1 MHQRRGL
8 MLTITWVVFAIIGL
22 ALGGG
27 GIWLLMLGG
36 SPYYVVAGL
45 LMLVT
50 AFLLARRHSSALVVY
65 AVLLLGTLIWA
76 VWESG
81 FDFWLLA
88 PRGDILAPLGLW
100 LLLPFVTRPLRSPA
114 TGELSLA
121 ARMPL
126 IVALLA
132 CAGVLGYS
140 LTQDPQSFAGNLPPV
155 ASPAPVA
162 ADGANLPDGDW
173 PSYGR
178 TQFGNR
184 YSPLAQI
191 TPQNVSQL
199 KVAWTF
205 RTGDLKGPNDP
216 GELTNQVTPIKIK
229 DTLYLCS
236 PHQILFALDA
246 NTGKQKWK
254 FDPKIAYDKTYQ
266 HMTCRGVSYLETKAD
281 ARTSDGNPPPAEC
294 PTRIFLPTNDG
305 RLFAVDAQTGTPCAQ
320 FGKGGSIDLMEGMG
334 VSQRGFYYVTSPPVV
349 TDKIVMVTGSVI
361 DNYSATVPSGV
372 FRGFDVH
379 TGKLVWAFDAGNEDP
394 NQMPSATHKFV
405 DASPNS
411 WIVSS
416 YDPKLNLVYIP
427 TGVQTPDIWG
437 GNRTPASERYA
448 SSIVALNADTG
459 KLAWSYQTVHHDLWD
474 MDVPAQPSLVDLAR
488 PDGSV
493 VPALYAPTKTGNIFV
508 LDRRDGKPIVP
519 APEKP
524 VPQGAAPGDRV
535 SPTQPFS
542 ELTFRPEK
550 KLTDADMWGA
560 TMFDQLACRIIFKRL
575 RYEGTF
581 TPPSLQGT
589 LVFPGNL
596 GTFEWGGIAVD
607 PVRQVAIANPIY
619 LPFVSKLIPRGP
631 NNPATPNASLPSGTE
646 QGVQPQFGVPFG
658 VTINPLLSPVG
669 FPCKQPS
676 WGFIAGIDLKT
687 NKIIWMH
694 RNGTIRD
701 VSPIPLPLK
710 IGMPGLGGPIVTG
723 GGVAFMTYTM
733 DNYIRAYDVTTG
745 NQLWEDRLP
754 AGGQSTPMSYEI
766 GGKQYVVTMAGG
778 HGSFGTTMGDYLVA
792 YSLP

>member
-1 MHQRRGL
+1 MHQSRGL
-8 MLTITWVVFAIIGL
+8 LLTITWIVFAIIGL

-27 GIWLLMLGG
+27 GIWLLILGG

-65 AVLLLGTLIWA
+65 ALLLLGTLIWA

-88 PRGDILAPLGLW
+88 PRGDIFAPLGLW
-100 LLLPFVTRPLRSPA
+100 LLLPFVSRPLRSPA
-114 TGELSLA
+114 TDRVSLA
-121 ARMPL
+121 ARAPL

-140 LTQDPQSFAGNLPPV
+140 LTQDPQSFAGNLPPA

-162 ADGANLPDGDW
+162 ADAASLPDGDW
-173 PSYGR
+173 PAYGR

-184 YSPLAQI
+184 YSPLTQI

-246 NTGKQKWK
+246 TTGKQKWK

-305 RLFAVDAQTGTPCAQ
+305 RLFAVDAQTGAPCAQ
-320 FGKGGSIDLMEGMG
+320 FGKNGAIDLMEGMG
-334 VSQRGFYYVTSPPVV
+334 VTQRGFYYVTSPPVV

-379 TGKLVWAFDAGNEDP
+379 TGKLVWAFDAGNDDP
-394 NQMPSATHKFV
+394 NQMPSATHKFI

-474 MDVPAQPSLVDLAR
+474 MDVPSQPSIVDLAR

-493 VPALYAPTKTGNIFV
+493 VPALYVPTKTGNIFV

-519 APEKP
+519 VEERP

-542 ELTFRPEK
+542 ALTFRPER

-560 TMFDQLACRIIFKRL
+560 TMFDQLACRIMFKRL

-596 GTFEWGGIAVD
+596 GVFEWGGIAVD

-631 NNPATPNASLPSGTE
+631 NNPATPDASLPSGTE

-710 IGMPGLGGPIVTG
+710 IGMPGLGGPIVTA

-733 DNYIRAYDVTTG
+733 DNFIRAYDVTTG
-745 NQLWEDRLP
+745 NQLWEDHLP

-778 HGSFGTTMGDYLVA
+778 HGSFGTTMGDYLIA